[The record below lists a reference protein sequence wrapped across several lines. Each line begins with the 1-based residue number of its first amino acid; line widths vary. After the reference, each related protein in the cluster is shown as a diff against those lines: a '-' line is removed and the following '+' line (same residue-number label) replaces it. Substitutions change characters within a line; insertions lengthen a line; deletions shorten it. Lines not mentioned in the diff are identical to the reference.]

1 METSV
6 TLVSC
11 LYWLAR
17 TKWQHS
23 GFPPNYDRY
32 SSWSENFLSL
42 DANIVIFTD
51 DHYYP
56 AVMERR
62 RKYDPDLSKTV
73 VVTKKLHEL
82 EFYEKYFFKM
92 SVLMSSPQF
101 KAIKHADCADNMYPL
116 YNVVQ
121 YNKISLIKEV
131 KDANPFGATHFM
143 WMDCGSCRDGLEKY
157 KNKKF
162 PTNKR
167 YINDK
172 VIHFSHN
179 LEFGLCERKQDYFLS
194 QIRNIQGTAW
204 IMPSQHV
211 EKYHELISHELEST
225 MNDGFIGSDEKT
237 YDSIYQNNKDIVEL
251 VKCGWFQFFDV
262 MSTCDAPAEECHST
276 QEEVSQHP
284 EESHAVEQEVSALP
298 QEQVQIVEEVAAPC
312 CEQPQEC
319 QEQQV
324 EVKAE
329 IVESA
334 SESANCNYVPA
345 ELSYAEAPVAK
356 KRAWWQIF
364 GGA

>member
-62 RKYDPDLSKTV
+62 KKYDPDLSKTV

-82 EFYEKYFFKM
+82 EFYEKYFFQM

-143 WMDCGSCRDGLEKY
+143 WMDCGSCREGLEKY

-162 PTNKR
+162 PTNTR

-179 LEFGLCERKQDYFLS
+179 LEFSLCERKQDYFLS

-225 MNDGFIGSDEKT
+225 MNDGYIGSDEKT
-237 YDSIYQNNKDIVEL
+237 YDSIFQQNKDIVEL

-262 MSTCDAPAEECHST
+262 MSQTPEPASEVVENNTPCVEE
-276 QEEVSQHP
+276 P
-284 EESHAVEQEVSALP
+284 LP
-298 QEQVQIVEEVAAPC
+298 TEPPVEEVALPVCQDQPVAC
-312 CEQPQEC
+312 CQAEEC
-319 QEQQV
+319 VPPPTEDTPNTIPATV
-324 EVKAE
+324 V
-329 IVESA
+329 
-334 SESANCNYVPA
+334 SETCNFQPA
-345 ELSYAEAPVAK
+345 ELAFADANPPK